1 MGSFKLSLLFSLLTF
16 LLPAIVNA
24 GDDLGTYVIHVQP
37 QDDRQFGTTDDDR
50 KAWHQSFLPEHG
62 HLLHSYHHV
71 ASGFAARLTRR
82 ELEAVSAMPGFVAA
96 VPDVIYHVQTT
107 HTSQFLGLDT
117 TLGVRNLSVGSGEG
131 VIIGVLD
138 TGVFPDHPSFSGFG
152 IMPPPAKWKGRCDFN
167 GSACNGHKLIGARTF
182 ISSGNGSAPGAAPV
196 PPIDGHGHGT
206 HTSSTAA
213 GSAVPGAQVFG
224 QANGT
229 ASGIAPRAHLAMYKV
244 CDENGNCAGIDV
256 LAGID
261 AAVSDGC
268 DVISISLGFPPQPFY
283 NDSVAIGTFAAAEK
297 GIFVSMAAG
306 NGGPRNSSILNE
318 APWMLT
324 VAASTM
330 DRLISAKVTL
340 GDNLSFDGESLY
352 QQDNSVEASLVY
364 AGASSTHLAQFCGN
378 GSLDGFDV
386 KDKIVLCD
394 SGRYSPVDMG
404 AEVLRA
410 GGAGI
415 ILGNQFLEGYI
426 TFPNAHVVAASQ
438 VSYAAGVE
446 IKNYIN
452 STTNPTAT
460 ISFRGTLLGTSPAP
474 VITYFSSRGPCVH
487 SPGILK
493 PDITGPGVNVIA
505 AWPFQVGPPTI
516 DLRPTFNILSGT
528 SMSTPHLAGVAA
540 LIKSKHPS
548 WSPAAIKSAMMTTAD
563 VTDRSGMPIL
573 DEQHEA
579 ADLFAVGAG
588 HVNPEKAVDPGL
600 IFDISPDDY
609 FGYLCGMYKS
619 EEVSVIARRAVNC
632 SADMAIPDYQLN
644 YPSVSVLFP
653 PTWSTGP
660 PMSVGRT
667 VTNVGEVPAVYYPEV
682 DMPADS
688 PVTVTVFPDKL
699 LFTEANQVQ
708 KFDID
713 VEAKNSSA
721 TAVQGAI
728 RWVSVKHTVRIPISA
743 TFAAH

>member
-1 MGSFKLSLLFSLLTF
+1 MGSFKVSLLLSLLTF
-16 LLPAIVNA
+16 LLLTIVTA

-37 QDDRQFGTTDDDR
+37 QEDRHFGTTDHDR

-107 HTSQFLGLDT
+107 HTPQFLGLDT
-117 TLGVRNLSVGSGEG
+117 ALGARNLSVGSGEG

-152 IMPPPAKWKGRCDFN
+152 MMPPPAKWKGRCDFN
-167 GSACNGHKLIGARTF
+167 GSACNNKLIGARAF
-182 ISSGNGSAPGAAPV
+182 ITSSDGSAPGAAR
-196 PPIDGHGHGT
+196 PPP
-206 HTSSTAA
+206 TAA
-213 GSAVPGAQVFG
+213 GSVVPGAQVLG
-224 QANGT
+224 QGNGT

-244 CDENGNCAGIDV
+244 CDENGDCAGVDV

-268 DVISISLGFPPQPFY
+268 DVISMSLGLQPRPFY

-297 GIFVSMAAG
+297 GTFVSMAAG

-330 DRLISAKVTL
+330 DRLISAKVIL

-352 QQDNSVEASLVY
+352 QPDNSVEASLVY

-394 SGRYSPVDMG
+394 VGGYPPVDMG

-410 GGAGI
+410 GGAGMI
-415 ILGNQFLEGYI
+415 VGNQFLEGYI
-426 TFPNAHVVAASQ
+426 TFPDAHVLPASQ
-438 VSYAAGVE
+438 VSYAAVVK

-460 ISFRGTLLGTSPAP
+460 ISFRGTVLGTSPAP

-493 PDITGPGVNVIA
+493 PDITGPGVNVIT
-505 AWPFQVGPPTI
+505 AWPFQVGPPSI
-516 DLRPTFNILSGT
+516 DIRPTFNIISGT

-548 WSPAAIKSAMMTTAD
+548 WSPAAIKSAIMTTAD
-563 VTDRSGMPIL
+563 VTDRSGTPIL
-573 DEQHEA
+573 DEQHKA

-609 FGYLCGMYKS
+609 IGYLCGMYKS

-644 YPSVSVLFP
+644 YPSVSALFP
-653 PTWSTGP
+653 PTWSSNP
-660 PMSVGRT
+660 PMSAERT
-667 VTNVGEVPAVYYPEV
+667 VMNVGEVPALYYPEV

-688 PVTVTVFPDKL
+688 PVIVTVISDKL

-713 VEAKNSSA
+713 VEAKNSSS